1 MEERL
6 LDILKIHRGR
16 NRAITA
22 KELSLLV
29 YGDSSENPQRHLR
42 LKIRDLIAE
51 GYPIASVTSGKTP
64 GYFIVETLAEAS
76 EYAQSLRERLIEDA
90 LRRRDFK
97 RAVAKSFDGSGQLK
111 MF

>member
-1 MEERL
+1 MTLKE
-6 LDILKIHRGR
+6 ILNIHRGR
-16 NRAITA
+16 KRAITA
-22 KELSLLV
+22 KELS
-29 YGDSSENPQRHLR
+29 ER
-42 LKIRDLIAE
+42 LNMDERFVRNQIRSLIAE
-51 GYPIASVTSGKTP
+51 GIPIASSVTKP
-64 GYFIVETLAEAS
+64 YGYFIVETLAEAS